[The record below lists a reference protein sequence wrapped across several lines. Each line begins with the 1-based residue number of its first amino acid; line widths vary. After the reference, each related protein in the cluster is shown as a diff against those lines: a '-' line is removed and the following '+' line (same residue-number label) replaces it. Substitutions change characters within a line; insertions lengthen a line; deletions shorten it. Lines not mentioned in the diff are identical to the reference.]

1 MALRNT
7 TEHYG
12 SLSIVIHWLMA
23 IAIISLYFVGDYM
36 VELSYY
42 DKLYHTL
49 PHLHKSIGV
58 IVGLTLVLRLAWLY
72 SHPRPTKLANTPEW
86 QHILARMGHLGLY
99 LLILA
104 LIISGYLISTAK
116 GKGIEVFNW
125 FEIPALLA
133 ENAERG
139 EIAGKIHEYS
149 ATLLILLVLVHAGAA
164 LLHHFYWKDNT
175 LKRMLGRS

>member
-12 SLSIVIHWLMA
+12 SLSIALHWLMA
-23 IAIISLYFVGDYM
+23 LAIISLYFVGDYM
-36 VELSYY
+36 VELTYY

-58 IVGLTLVLRLAWLY
+58 LVGLALVLRLAWLY
-72 SHPRPTKLANTPEW
+72 SHPHPTKLATTPEW
-86 QHILARMGHLGLY
+86 QHTLARLGHIGLY
-99 LLILA
+99 VLILA

-149 ATLLILLVLVHAGAA
+149 ATLLMLLVLVHAGAA

-175 LKRMLGRS
+175 LKRMLGRL